1 MEQLAFTSN
10 GYSVVLNTR
19 GIASAQLS
27 PQTLRY
33 DSSPHNPH
41 IFYAQLI
48 TSLYPA
54 SADLAIS

>member
-33 DSSPHNPH
+33 DSSHNPH
-41 IFYAQLI
+41 VFYAQLI